1 MVAEAEAVHGADP
14 SPRPGEIDHERHR
27 LVASL
32 VLDQFDSVGAGHCA
46 RVNFL
51 DRAEA
56 LAICAVMRDTDAPDR
71 LDIWVLAP
79 ANGDLAITSDRAIE
93 LRNRKLR
100 PLCLF
105 IPPDIIDSAA
115 SSLANSFAGI
125 DGRDLYTA
133 ARKQAET
140 ETTDP
145 QVPAAVRQ
153 VMASLLG
160 RLKPGE
166 RDALDLTIAGG
177 RLGRER
183 LGRELWRVG
192 LIPDDSPDYL
202 SRLTRNREVTG
213 KLARPLRPSA
223 GLRERIAETRVDA
236 TTARRL
242 SATLGRHQLNDTHAW
257 ARALLADGLSFAAF
271 GFPEQDA
278 SDLTAVAVTPFKDR
292 HGTLTKTYAKA
303 LRQPDGPGGALFLTM
318 RPSEKSVLVV
328 KWTTDPLKAQ
338 NVAGWRVALVPLRD
352 TDRADDALISSFG
365 ADSGETLDLPAKDV
379 KGDKRDIRLTLTFE
393 FETEPEYEIVARV
406 VALDVTGAELLD
418 KEGNPIAALSD
429 PFFLKYSEAN
439 VIVPFTERRRT
450 VASLAE
456 GRLNAAIE
464 ANAATGEISFFE
476 PEWRTVGAID
486 YFGVKT
492 DPRTRVTVGLSS
504 LLTGLQRRTLG
515 AADGLGQWRLDL
527 DELRLATDSDIVPV
541 PVEPAGSDAW
551 TRFTRARAA
560 FFATIQPRSRGTGQS
575 ESANPRNVIEV
586 AEWTAEQLA
595 AVKRYAQAYR
605 ALLDALVDG
614 GSGTADLQSALA
626 VDTLTVRLAG
636 RSDEVAVVTLPT
648 HPLRA
653 LWLAGHHE
661 LLLSWQAQ
669 VSALAK
675 PAARRERI
683 DQQLVRDLRPVN
695 VPPFTVA
702 PGEASPFVFFRTLAF
717 AHGVALPADVRDP
730 LRRFLDVA
738 RIVGLDEEPIT
749 ADDRAPERLGAHLD
763 RFAEVHPY
771 ADPLQIALVNPDRGD
786 LLAGALA
793 QSPLFRPPTEDRDG
807 DEAQTRRVPLLDVAA
822 YVFDPD
828 DLSRTDLARLRA
840 AQGEAIPRHPTD
852 FLYPKLATRVQPL
865 DRLLGDDERD
875 LAAAHL
881 AVISDLCQI
890 GIATAPAEPDDTGL
904 TGSLYGLLTRFHGS
918 RSPSDDASSIDG
930 EQAAVRW
937 RYRAAAPRARRLD
950 HPADP
955 ALSNGLAEAASA
967 VLRATATMMSPG
979 TADREPVI
987 EVTLTPDLVRVLEVM
1002 HQRTD
1007 WVVTID
1013 RFFGVDYFDSPHDP
1027 VVGRFAEQHVID
1039 YSPEF
1044 VEGLGHRMIVTTA
1057 WRAEIEAIL
1066 RRAASESG
1074 LAGTGDDVRELL
1086 TMLKTVS
1093 GRLALQALTPWGAS
1107 QAVGLAVALRWLQ
1120 REGRFQNAVVIPVGV
1135 HQDVFAPPVKGGE
1148 PIRLRCDLLLLEFRS
1163 GFVNLTLVEVKHRR
1177 GQLDDLSDLVDGM
1190 QGQLRATRDLVVG
1203 RFFDPERID
1212 APLQR
1217 AVLGTISRFYVDRAE
1232 RYRLMTPDA
1241 AQATRRAI
1249 GQYERSGA
1257 ELRTELH
1264 QAIVVSMATAPRPDY
1279 VVEPFR
1285 LTVLTTDRVAV
1296 TPDESVTPDGAARRA
1311 GSETS
1316 NANGVDSEPS
1326 TASAKIDPVLE
1337 VIGKA
1342 DPISVAMP
1350 KTDQIIKANDA
1361 HPNRELL
1368 TTDDPTTGVD
1378 VDVDVDVEPDQLL
1391 PSAIPVSGPVPVVLG
1406 DGPSGPVTWRP
1417 DVKGSPHLFITGIP
1431 GQGKSVLTRTL
1442 VRDLAR
1448 QGVPSLIFDFHGEFF
1463 EDADDLFAP
1472 AGAAHR
1478 PHLADAAR
1486 GLPFSPFE
1494 LDEPDS
1500 AQDVRDTSQA
1510 IAEIFD
1516 YVCVLGDIQ
1525 RDTLMTSI
1533 RDAYQAAA
1541 IGRGDASSRALPTM
1555 ADIARRLERKEQDS
1569 RVRNVLARCRTLLE
1583 FGLFR
1588 DLPAGS
1594 PTFTDLLRDGMI
1606 VRMDNVRSDEVR
1618 TAAGAFVIRKVYRDM
1633 FGWGRA
1639 DRIRLAVVL
1648 DEAHRLAKDATL
1660 PRILKEGRKYG
1671 VLVVAASQG
1680 LADFDADVLGNV
1692 GTKVSFRANNP
1703 ESRKVAGFYAATP
1716 GADLVGQI
1724 ERLGV
1729 GQAVIQTPE
1738 MARAAVVR
1746 VRAG

>member
-1 MVAEAEAVHGADP
+1 MVAEAVRAADP
-14 SPRPGEIDHERHR
+14 SPRPGEIDHERYR

-32 VLDQFDSVGAGHCA
+32 VLDAFDGVGAGHCA

-56 LAICAVMRDTDAPDR
+56 LSICSVMRDTVAPDQ

-79 ANGDLAITSDRAIE
+79 ANGDRTITSDRAIE

-125 DGRDLYTA
+125 DGRDLYTV

-153 VMASLLG
+153 VLTSLRG

-166 RDALDLTIAGG
+166 RDALNLTIAGG

-183 LGRELWRVG
+183 LGHELWRVG

-202 SRLTRNREVTG
+202 GRLARNREVTG
-213 KLARPLRPSA
+213 KLARPLRPSS

-236 TTARRL
+236 ATARRL

-257 ARALLADGLSFAAF
+257 ARALQADGLSFAEF

-278 SDLTAVAVTPFKDR
+278 SDLTAVAVTSFKDR
-292 HGTLTKTYAKA
+292 HGALLKTYAKA

-328 KWTTDPLKAQ
+328 KWTTEPLKAQ

-352 TDRADDALISSFG
+352 TERADEALISSSL

-379 KGDKRDIRLTLTFE
+379 TGDKRDIRLTLTLE

-418 KEGNPIAALSD
+418 DAGKPIAELSD
-429 PFFLKYSEAN
+429 PFFLKHFEAN
-439 VIVPFTERRRT
+439 VSVPFTERRRT

-456 GRLNAAIE
+456 GRLNVAIE
-464 ANAATGEISFFE
+464 AKAGRGEISFFE

-504 LLTGLQRRTLG
+504 LLTDLQRRTLG
-515 AADGLGQWRLDL
+515 TPDGLGQWRLDL
-527 DELRLATDSDIVPV
+527 DELRLATDSDIAPV
-541 PVEPAGSDAW
+541 PIDLAGSDAW
-551 TRFTRARAA
+551 TRFIRARGA
-560 FFATIQPRSRGTGQS
+560 FFATVQARSRGTGQS
-575 ESANPRNVIEV
+575 EAANPRNVIEV
-586 AEWTAEQLA
+586 SEWTAEQLM

-605 ALLDALVDG
+605 ALLDTQVDG
-614 GSGTADLQSALA
+614 RSGTAELQSALA

-661 LLLSWQAQ
+661 LLLHWQGQ
-669 VSALAK
+669 VSEIAK
-675 PAARRERI
+675 PAERRERI

-702 PGEASPFVFFRTLAF
+702 PGETTPFVFFRTLAF

-730 LRRFLDVA
+730 LRRFLDLA
-738 RIVGLDEEPIT
+738 RIVGQDEEPIT

-793 QSPLFRPPTEDRDG
+793 QSPLFRPPPEDRDG
-807 DEAQTRRVPLLDVAA
+807 EEAQTRRVPLLDVAA

-865 DRLLGDDERD
+865 DRLLGEDERD

-890 GIATAPAEPDDTGL
+890 GVVAAPAEPDDTSL
-904 TGSLYGLLTRFHGS
+904 SGSLYGLLTRFHGS
-918 RSPSDDASSIDG
+918 RSLPDDAPAMDG
-930 EQAAVRW
+930 EQAAVHW

-950 HPADP
+950 HPSDP
-955 ALSNGLAEAASA
+955 ALSNGLAEAAA
-967 VLRATATMMSPG
+967 AMLRATAAVISPG
-979 TADREPVI
+979 TVDQEPVI

-1066 RRAASESG
+1066 RRAMTASG
-1074 LAGTGDDVRELL
+1074 LAGTGDEVRQLL
-1086 TMLKTVS
+1086 TILKTVS
-1093 GRLALQALTPWGAS
+1093 GRLALQALTPSGAS

-1120 REGRFQNAVVIPVGV
+1120 REGRFQNTVVIPVDV

-1148 PIRLRCDLLLLEFRS
+1148 PVRRHCDLLLLEFRS
-1163 GFVNLTLVEVKHRR
+1163 GFVNLTLVEVKLHR
-1177 GQLDDLSDLVDGM
+1177 GQLDDLSDLVEEM
-1190 QGQLRATRDLVVG
+1190 QGRLRATRDLVVG
-1203 RFFDPERID
+1203 RFFDPDRID
-1212 APLQR
+1212 APMQR

-1232 RYRLMTPDA
+1232 RYRRMAPDA
-1241 AQATRRAI
+1241 AQAARRAI

-1264 QAIVVSMATAPRPDY
+1264 HAIVVSMATAPRPDY

-1285 LTVLTTDRVAV
+1285 LTVLTRDQLEGGPDEAV
-1296 TPDESVTPDGAARRA
+1296 TPHGRSRYTGERSRTI
-1311 GSETS
+1311 
-1316 NANGVDSEPS
+1316 GVDPEPS
-1326 TASAKIDPVLE
+1326 TGAGKGEPVTKP
-1337 VIGKA
+1337 IGKA
-1342 DPISVAMP
+1342 DPIPVEEP
-1350 KTDQIIKANDA
+1350 
-1361 HPNRELL
+1361 
-1368 TTDDPTTGVD
+1368 TTDPVATEDDERSNGGQSNTGEPSTGAKVD
-1378 VDVDVDVEPDQLL
+1378 FDLDHSR
-1391 PSAIPVSGPVPVVLG
+1391 PSVHPASGPVPIVLG
-1406 DGPSGPVTWRP
+1406 DGPSGSITWLP

-1463 EDADDLFAP
+1463 EDADELFVAD
-1472 AGAAHR
+1472 GLAHQ

-1494 LDEPDS
+1494 LDDPDS

-1516 YVCVLGDIQ
+1516 YVCGLGDIQ

-1541 IGRGDASSRALPTM
+1541 IGRTDGGSRRLPTM

-1588 DLPAGS
+1588 DVAAGS
-1594 PTFTDLLRDGMI
+1594 PTFTELLRDGMI

-1703 ESRKVAGFYAATP
+1703 ESRKVAGFYAAAP
-1716 GADLVGQI
+1716 GVDLVGQI

-1729 GQAVIQTPE
+1729 GQAVIQTSE
-1738 MARAAVVR
+1738 MVRAAVVR
-1746 VRAG
+1746 VRAV